1 MTMRAFSTVLLAGVV
16 IVALSGCSSIK
27 KLTGQRNDKVLPG
40 QREEILSPDQTKAQN
55 PDIVKKDT
63 AGTSGDIEDP
73 IPCDPAAEA
82 CGSGID
88 QEAGTEG

>member
-1 MTMRAFSTVLLAGVV
+1 MNMRAFSAIMLSAAVV
-16 IVALSGCSSIK
+16 VTLSGCSSIK
-27 KLTGQRNDKVLPG
+27 KLTGQRNDSTLPG

-55 PDIVKKDT
+55 PDVLNQDG
-63 AGTSGDIEDP
+63 AGTPGDIDDP
-73 IPCDPAAEA
+73 VPCDPNVEA